1 MPVLAQA
8 SLSRQLFWLC
18 SRLGMKGNLPNPILL
33 ETMTAASLITLPVIS
48 SPLQLYRLYTM
59 VTIALPFIFRRWMP
73 VTERNR
79 HTVLATDPIC
89 PTIPNYASGTDIR
102 YGSTHLYYKTDVT
115 LQGGRCPAD
124 QPSNVTAVG
133 RPHVSTP
140 EAFSKAATPI
150 YIFINNSKI
159 ALF

>member
-1 MPVLAQA
+1 
-8 SLSRQLFWLC
+8 
-18 SRLGMKGNLPNPILL
+18 
-33 ETMTAASLITLPVIS
+33 
-48 SPLQLYRLYTM
+48 
-59 VTIALPFIFRRWMP
+59 MP

-159 ALF
+159 ALFYYVSIFRFALFWQV